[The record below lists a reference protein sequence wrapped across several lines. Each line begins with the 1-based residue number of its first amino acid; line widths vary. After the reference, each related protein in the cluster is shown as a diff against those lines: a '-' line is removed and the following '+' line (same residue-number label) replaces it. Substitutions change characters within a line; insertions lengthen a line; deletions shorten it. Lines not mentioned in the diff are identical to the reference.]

1 MLNVN
6 EGSRAVSCA
15 PTLYTIHSTPYTHMK
30 IVIINGPNL
39 NLLGKREPSI
49 YSTRS
54 MEQVLVDIQRAHMDV
69 HFQYMQSNHEGDLI
83 DWIQRYGI
91 EAMRRE
97 GDEAKGIV
105 LNAGGYTHT
114 SVALRDA
121 VACAEV
127 PVVEV
132 HISDIS
138 QREEFRRHSLLTDIC
153 AHSIIGHGTDG
164 YLEAVEWILER
175 VES

>member
-1 MLNVN
+1 
-6 EGSRAVSCA
+6 
-15 PTLYTIHSTPYTHMK
+15 MK

-39 NLLGKREPSI
+39 NLLGKREPAI
-49 YSTRS
+49 YGTRS
-54 MEQVLVDIQRAHMDV
+54 MEQVLVDIQRAHMDI
-69 HFQYMQSNHEGDLI
+69 HLTYLQSNHEGDLI
-83 DWIQRYGI
+83 DWIQEHGCASL
-91 EAMRRE
+91 EKE
-97 GDEAKGIV
+97 VDGIV

-138 QREEFRRHSLLTDIC
+138 QREEFRRTSLLTDVC

-164 YLEAVEWILER
+164 YNEAIEWLLEKER
-175 VES
+175 